1 MFDLTAM
8 IVSNLISI
16 FVGTMFGVFVMAL
29 CLVSH
34 DADTQIDEGVSE

>member
-29 CLVSH
+29 CIIPH
-34 DADTQIDEGVSE
+34 DADA